1 MIGLIGKK
9 IGMTQ
14 IFDDEG
20 ILIPITAVEIEPNV
34 VIGERTQEKNGYDAV
49 ILGAGKKKRA
59 KKPLAGQFPENVDPV
74 KTMLEF
80 RNFEKES
87 KIGDAIGP
95 EILDGIRYVD
105 VTASSKGKGYQG
117 VMKRH
122 GFSGGRKSH
131 GSKFHRGLGS
141 TGMAASP
148 SKLFKGTRMPGR
160 MGGRRT
166 TVQNLR
172 LLRVDAERNLLLIKG
187 AIPGPRNGTVVVTKA
202 KKR

>member
-49 ILGAGKKKRA
+49 ILGAGKKKRV